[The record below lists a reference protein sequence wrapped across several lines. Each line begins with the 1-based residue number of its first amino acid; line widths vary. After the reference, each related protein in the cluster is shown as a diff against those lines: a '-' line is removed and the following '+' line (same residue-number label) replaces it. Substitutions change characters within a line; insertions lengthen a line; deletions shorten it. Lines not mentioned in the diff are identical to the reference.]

1 MIDAFSHDAFNH
13 NPSNHVAADHGTGKR
28 WLSIIGIG
36 EDGAAAL
43 SPVARGLIGAAE
55 LVVGG
60 KRHLA
65 LAQSFIRGRSLPWP
79 SPITE
84 GIDEIVSYR
93 GRPVAVLASGD
104 PFHYGIGRQLAAE
117 VPPGEFVCLPQP
129 SAFSLAAARMGW
141 AIQDCAL
148 VSLHGRALEGIV
160 RHLHP
165 GARILALSWDGTTPA
180 KLAGLLAARGMGQ
193 SRLTVLEALG
203 GSEER
208 ARSALAAGFDIG
220 EVAALNTIALE
231 VAAGA
236 GMRLVPFACG
246 LDDALFESD
255 GQLTKREIRA
265 VTLSALAP
273 RHGELLW
280 DIGLGAG
287 SVAIEWLLCHP
298 SLRAIGIER
307 DEARADRALRN
318 AAALGVPDLQVVK
331 GAAPAAFAGLPPP
344 DVIFIGGGGS
354 SEALFTAA
362 WAALKPG
369 GRLVANVVTLE
380 GEAQV
385 GRRFGRLG
393 GDLVRLEVSRADGL
407 GRMYGW
413 RPAMPVTQWRVVKS

>member
-1 MIDAFSHDAFNH
+1 MTD
-13 NPSNHVAADHGTGKR
+13 AADHGTAGR

-36 EDGAAAL
+36 EDGASGL
-43 SPVARGLIGAAE
+43 PPVARGLIQAAE

-65 LAQSFIRGRSLPWP
+65 LAENHIKGRTLAWP
-79 SPITE
+79 SPIAD
-84 GIDEIVSYR
+84 GIAEVLRHR
-93 GRPVAVLASGD
+93 GRPVVVLASGD
-104 PFHYGIGRQLAAE
+104 PFHYGIGKQIAAE
-117 VPPGEFVCLPQP
+117 VPAGEFLCLPQP

-141 AIQDCAL
+141 PLQDTAL
-148 VSLHGRALEGIV
+148 ASLHGRALEGIV

-165 GARILALSWDGTTPA
+165 GAHILALSWDETTPG
-180 KLAGLLAARGMGQ
+180 KLADLLVARGMGE
-193 SRLTVLEALG
+193 SRMTVLERLG
-203 GSEER
+203 GPEER
-208 ARSALAAGFDIG
+208 LREATASAFGLGGIG
-220 EVAALNTIALE
+220 ALNTIAVE
-231 VAAGA
+231 VASVPG
-236 GMRLVPFACG
+236 GRIVPFACG
-246 LDDALFESD
+246 LDDALFETD

-280 DIGLGAG
+280 DIGLGSG

-307 DEARADRALRN
+307 STERADRALRN

-331 GAAPAAFAGLPPP
+331 GDAPAALAGLPQP

-354 SEALFTAA
+354 NEAVFKAA

-380 GEAQV
+380 GEAV
-385 GRRFGRLG
+385 TGRRFGRLG
-393 GDLVRLEVSRADGL
+393 GELVRLEVSRADGL

-413 RPAMPVTQWRVVKS
+413 RPAMPVTQWRVTKP

>member
-1 MIDAFSHDAFNH
+1 MNAGPH
-13 NPSNHVAADHGTGKR
+13 HGMAGR

-36 EDGAAAL
+36 EDGAAGL
-43 SPVARGLIGAAE
+43 SPVARGLIEAAE
-55 LVVGG
+55 LVAGG

-65 LAQSFIRGRSLPWP
+65 LAEAHIRGRAFAWP
-79 SPITE
+79 SPLE
-84 GIDEIVSYR
+84 GGIAEVLRHR

-104 PFHYGIGRQLAAE
+104 PFHYGIGKQLAAA
-117 VPPGEFVCLPQP
+117 VPTEEFICLPQP

-141 AIQDCAL
+141 SLQHTAL
-148 VSLHGRALEGIV
+148 VTLHGRALEGVI

-165 GARILALSWDGTTPA
+165 GARILALSWDGTTPGR
-180 KLAGLLAARGMGQ
+180 LADLLAARGMGQ

-203 GSEER
+203 GPDER
-208 ARSALAAGFDIG
+208 LRGTMAAAFGLDGI
-220 EVAALNTIALE
+220 APLNTIALE
-231 VAAGA
+231 VAAEA
-236 GMRLVPFACG
+236 RAPIISFASG
-246 LDDALFESD
+246 LDDTLFETD

-307 DEARADRALRN
+307 SGERADRALRN
-318 AAALGVPDLQVVK
+318 AAALGAPDLQVIR
-331 GAAPAAFAGLPPP
+331 GSAPDVLAGLPQP
-344 DVIFIGGGGS
+344 DAIFIGGGGS
-354 SEALFTAA
+354 NEAVFQAA

-380 GEAQV
+380 GEAQIS
-385 GRRFGRLG
+385 RRFSRIG
-393 GDLVRLEVSRADGL
+393 GELIRLEVSRADGL

-413 RPAMPVTQWRVVKS
+413 RPAMPVTQWRVRKP